1 MRENTRNTT
10 VVWYMQHTHGKREVK
25 YRMGSALRSSA
36 PVSPSGVGTAT
47 ASSYPPLPPI
57 ATDREKR
64 TLVFSRSAPSS
75 APVRNA
81 VDDDDDAGGGGEIAF
96 TVTAK
101 GKGAAELRERE
112 RERSER
118 AERYS
123 PPLPRVD
130 PENFSSAQDRLEA
143 EEGRGG
149 KGEKRAAAAPRYK
162 GGRENEYVRTG
173 PPSFSLPSPL
183 SSHERL
189 PSLEEEEELETA
201 ALDGTE
207 GGRRGVSPPS
217 FHSPPQKNGG
227 LFFFLLILSFWRE
240 PWGAHYLVPPMQR
253 KKWREGKGRLRPP
266 SGPE

>member
-1 MRENTRNTT
+1 MLLLSLPRVRA
-10 VVWYMQHTHGKREVK
+10 R
-25 YRMGSALRSSA
+25 RS
-36 PVSPSGVGTAT
+36 
-47 ASSYPPLPPI
+47 L
-57 ATDREKR
+57 
-64 TLVFSRSAPSS
+64 
-75 APVRNA
+75 
-81 VDDDDDAGGGGEIAF
+81 
-96 TVTAK
+96 
-101 GKGAAELRERE
+101 ERE
-112 RERSER
+112 RERRER

-149 KGEKRAAAAPRYK
+149 
-162 GGRENEYVRTG
+162 GRKESRCCSALQRRGENEYVRTG

-227 LFFFLLILSFWRE
+227 LFFFLLILFFLEGALGGPLSRPSNAAQEVERRKRE
-240 PWGAHYLVPPMQR
+240 IAAPKWPGMKKKRSRVLLKLVYAFQCLPKNRMKESLLFLFLCFR
-253 KKWREGKGRLRPP
+253 SRFR
-266 SGPE
+266 